1 MARPARQPSGGC
13 CASKPAREKKPRAE
27 QSSSLP
33 SLDPAGASSSAAAAA
48 AGTAAR
54 PDSVPEPPP
63 SADRAVVAPLHPTV
77 SHELRKS
84 FAKSERL
91 PPTLVRAAVVEAATQ
106 PTEEEAWGGLS
117 RKTATHYRIEGAVR
131 RSDGSEHAFST
142 DCRYSTLHELHSR
155 MGSDMLGVHTP
166 AQRQAVQAGLALFPQ
181 KSLVHGAGLVEARRR
196 QLNQWLAHWVQL
208 GHGRS
213 GDGQHSSSYL
223 RNSAVT
229 RCSALLCEYLDTDT
243 SAQDK
248 IEEQLRAQAELQ
260 DAEQILPV
268 PRASRH
274 PSKPR
279 RQASPSNGASTGG
292 ASASSVALR
301 VAVSGVRSS
310 IGSLR
315 VAVWNSAE
323 GWRQD
328 GGSKTARACFHERY
342 DLQAKGGRWSTT
354 LPALPAVEGGV
365 PVEYA
370 CMVFHDLKDG
380 GQLDTNMIGIRA
392 PTLAGDFGWWR

>member
-1 MARPARQPSGGC
+1 M
-13 CASKPAREKKPRAE
+13 
-27 QSSSLP
+27 
-33 SLDPAGASSSAAAAA
+33 
-48 AGTAAR
+48 
-54 PDSVPEPPP
+54 
-63 SADRAVVAPLHPTV
+63 APLHPTV

-142 DCRYSTLHELHSR
+142 DCRYSVLHELHSR

-208 GHGRS
+208 GHGRN

-260 DAEQILPV
+260 DVEQILPV

-279 RQASPSNGASTGG
+279 RQASPSDGGQSNGTSNGTSTGG

-315 VAVWNSAE
+315 LAVWNSAE

-328 GGSKTARACFHERY
+328 GGSKTDRACFHERY

-392 PTLAGDFGWWR
+392 SIMPGGIYVACADSIGV